1 MFEDA
6 SLTGKQWLLPAGGT
20 QDIAGIVAQ
29 LLRTRK
35 LDTPIAPPVFPNM
48 EQVVERITAAVQRK
62 EQIAIF
68 GDYDCDGVTAT
79 AQLVRFFRRRGIEP
93 LVRLPHRIRDGYGL
107 RPAIIEEFHLAGTEL
122 LITVDN
128 GISAIEEIALAGQ
141 YGIDTLITDHHAIGA
156 DLPSATVVLHP
167 ELAGCPGPHPSGA
180 GVVFL
185 LLEALEKGTWEERP
199 IDLALATLGT
209 VADLVELRGYNR
221 QLVRE
226 GIQALQHIKSGSLAL
241 LRDSTGARTSTDI
254 AFRVAPRINA
264 AGRMADPLLALEA
277 LLSGGSSLTELD
289 ELNTQRQEQM
299 HELYEE
305 VRCSI
310 DEASPL
316 LLVADKSYPHGLIGL
331 IAGKLTEATG
341 HPSCVVTI
349 EGEECTA
356 SLRSPPCY
364 HITKGLARCADLL
377 TRFGGHAQA
386 AGCNFPLCNLEA
398 LQKKLTA
405 DIATH
410 VDKQELQPSIQ
421 IDAFLASETITLA
434 FCKALQTLEPF
445 GAGNPEPRFLLE
457 GVELEE
463 MKTVGK
469 DGTHLQCSAVGCKA
483 IGFGLASLKDDLH
496 VPLDVLCRLQID
508 EWNGHAQPQ
517 LIIEDLRV
525 TKRTP
530 RRPQIVA

>member
-68 GDYDCDGVTAT
+68 GDYDCDGITAT
-79 AQLVRFFRRRGIEP
+79 AQLVRFFRRKGMDP

-107 RPAIIEEFHLAGTEL
+107 RPAIIEEFHLAGIEL

-128 GISAIEEIALAGQ
+128 GISATEEIALAKE
-141 YGIDTLITDHHAIGA
+141 YGIDTLITDHHAVGEDI
-156 DLPSATVVLHP
+156 PPATLVLHP

-199 IDLALATLGT
+199 IDMVLAMCGT

-226 GIQALQHIKSGSLAL
+226 GTQALQQIKSGPLAL
-241 LRDSTGARTSTDI
+241 LRDTTGARTSTDI

-277 LLSGGSSLTELD
+277 LLSGGNPLDELD
-289 ELNTQRQEQM
+289 ELNIQRQQQM
-299 HELYEE
+299 HELYDE
-305 VRCSI
+305 VQSSI
-310 DEASPL
+310 DKTSAL
-316 LLVADKSYPHGLIGL
+316 LFAADKSYPHGLIGL
-331 IAGKLTEATG
+331 IAGRLTEATG

-356 SLRSPPCY
+356 SLRSPACY
-364 HITKGLARCADLL
+364 HITKGLARCTDLL

-386 AGCNFPLCNLEA
+386 AGCNFPLRNVEA
-398 LQKKLTA
+398 LQKKLSE
-405 DIATH
+405 DIALHT
-410 VDKQELQPSIQ
+410 DKQDLQPSIQ
-421 IDAFLASETITLA
+421 IDAFLVPENITLA
-434 FCKALQTLEPF
+434 FCKALETLEPF

-457 GVELEE
+457 GVELEGV
-463 MKTVGK
+463 KAVGK

-517 LIIEDLRV
+517 LIIDDVRV
-525 TKRTP
+525 AKRAP
-530 RRPQIVA
+530 VRY